1 MVERTRCEPL
11 KSALLRYPEERRPDR
26 HLEAGPKLAMLQD
39 PETRR
44 AVEILSEITD
54 LTVALRR
61 PIHNAS
67 ILFGIVKITTGYP
80 HQISVLSS
88 VILAALIFL
97 SPRIVLIF
105 VTLYGTIIV
114 YPKQQKIFDE
124 VSASTFTGK
133 DSAKKIKTAI
143 YLRPFKF
150 DECYFVY
157 PLSHGSVSKAPV
169 GLEGYF
175 TQLCAEFQIA
185 VIALG
190 GVPSRRGQSGAGRA
204 TTSDADWQIRI
215 SEQIEK
221 AILIII
227 IPSSDPGTL
236 WELGVVCAS
245 EEFLDKTLFIMPP
258 RRRGSVYLALQSIN
272 YLSFCDGVEEMW
284 HTARIELL
292 NKRLLLPAYNESG
305 GVFRISHPGDFGFRE
320 AVLLA
325 PLDNMPSSDLHRL
338 MDHIVQLGGEP

>member
-1 MVERTRCEPL
+1 
-11 KSALLRYPEERRPDR
+11 
-26 HLEAGPKLAMLQD
+26 MLQD

-44 AVEILSEITD
+44 AEDILSKIID

-61 PIHNAS
+61 PIHGIS
-67 ILFGIVKITTGYP
+67 VLFAIVKIATGHP
-80 HQISVLSS
+80 HQISVLYS
-88 VILAALIFL
+88 VILAALMFM
-97 SPRIVLIF
+97 SPRIILVLLN
-105 VTLYGTIIV
+105 LYHMILI
-114 YPKQQKIFDE
+114 YPKQQKLFDE
-124 VSASTFTGK
+124 MSVSKFTGK
-133 DSAKKIKTAI
+133 ESAQEIKTAI

-150 DECYFVY
+150 DDCYFVF
-157 PLSHGSVSKAPV
+157 PLSHDSVSKAPV

-190 GVPSRRGQSGAGRA
+190 GVPGRRGQSGAGRSA
-204 TTSDADWQIRI
+204 TSDADWQIRI

-245 EEFLDKTLFIMPP
+245 GEFLDKTLFIMPP

-272 YLSFCDGVEEMW
+272 YLPFCEGVEEMW
-284 HTARIELL
+284 RTARIELL
-292 NKRLLLPAYNESG
+292 NQGLLFPAYNESG
-305 GVFRISHPGDFGFRE
+305 GVFRIGHCGDFGFRE

-325 PLDNMPSSDLHRL
+325 PMDNMPSSDLHRL
-338 MDHIVQLGGEP
+338 IDHIVRLGGEP